1 MRWSGV
7 AAAGAAVGEGGQGAA
22 LMESAAAVAVD
33 VGVLEGS
40 MEVEERRQTERKA
53 EERSTTGGASEARR
67 PARRARGR
75 TSGSRRRS
83 GKSKPESARTKWVAA
98 GVDAKKDIAIV
109 VVCYI
114 YIKVGVQLVLS
125 THFVSTIAAE
135 TGMDIFFV
143 MMFMFITYTSRLNYR
158 KAFEMTIRAEKS
170 SETVNNIF
178 DSIPD
183 SIFLISKTKNDLS
196 SFHNNEM
203 KINGPTFSNFN
214 Y

>member
-83 GKSKPESARTKWVAA
+83 GKSKPESVRTKWVAA

-114 YIKVGVQLVLS
+114 YKSFQLSNLAN
-125 THFVSTIAAE
+125 AA
-135 TGMDIFFV
+135 
-143 MMFMFITYTSRLNYR
+143 L
-158 KAFEMTIRAEKS
+158 
-170 SETVNNIF
+170 
-178 DSIPD
+178 
-183 SIFLISKTKNDLS
+183 
-196 SFHNNEM
+196 
-203 KINGPTFSNFN
+203 
-214 Y
+214 